1 MTNENNYS
9 KTKRNSAEA
18 AAYSAHGNFTPKLK
32 TGAKLYKDNGE
43 ETGDVFDF
51 GMGQPYVGI
60 ATLNGEDYFKLPN
73 NLMVKKSD
81 VSTFGKMA
89 SVDINFRT
97 GDTPVQLYD
106 IAGMPNGKTIPPH
119 TRKHLTYTSTINDE
133 QFYNYTDDDLVKAAD
148 GVIDPI
154 GTVAPPTPYIAEAE
168 IHYVPSYTVQIWT
181 QEHEPVK
188 NENGTPKKLRHGV
201 RVKIYAKAKING
213 ELYYS
218 IGEDQ
223 WIDSAYI
230 QILNK

>member
-1 MTNENNYS
+1 MANENNFS
-9 KTKRNSAEA
+9 SGNNAIGG
-18 AAYSAHGNFTPKLK
+18 AAYSAHGNFTPRFK
-32 TGAKLYKDNGE
+32 TGARLYKEDGE
-43 ETGDVFDF
+43 DTGQNLDF
-51 GMGQPYVGI
+51 GIGQAYTAI
-60 ATLNGEDYFKLPN
+60 AELNGEDYFKLPN

-97 GDTPVQLYD
+97 GDKPVQLYD
-106 IAGMPNGKTIPPH
+106 IAGMPNGKTIPPR

-148 GVIDPI
+148 GAIDPI